1 MRIVLQR
8 VSSASVVVGGDC
20 IASIGHGLVVLVGVQ
35 DGDDMAVARRMA
47 SKVARLRVFAN
58 GDRGFDRTVAE
69 VEGAVLVVSQFTL
82 MGDVRRG
89 NRPSWTGAAPPGIA
103 APVVEGFAEALE
115 TAGIEVQRGRF
126 GAMMDVALVNDG
138 PVTLVLE
145 SDEAA
150 RPPA

>member
-8 VSSASVVVGGDC
+8 VSGASVVVGDDC

-35 DGDDMAVARRMA
+35 DGDDLAVARRMA

-58 GDRGFDRTVAE
+58 GERGFDRTVSE

-89 NRPSWTGAAPPGIA
+89 NRPSWTGAAAPGVA
-103 APVVEGFAEALE
+103 APVVEAFAEALA

-145 SDEAA
+145 SDEVAPSA
-150 RPPA
+150 